1 MKKHGHYCKVCG
13 EYKANE
19 KFSGKGH
26 AAHICKACASLPA
39 EKKAELETLSRI
51 QNLPPRLSV
60 EQIKWLK
67 NRALDRRPAVMEA
80 AQEEYRMRFGGEE
93 LQTYE

>member
-51 QNLPPRLSV
+51 QNLPSRSSV

-67 NRALDRRPAVMEA
+67 NRAKDRRPAVMEA
-80 AQEEYRMRFGGEE
+80 AKEEYRMRFGEK
-93 LQTYE
+93 TPNP